1 MNVEQVRRRIE
12 QELQATRA
20 EVERLDELLK
30 LKGDYGLGRGD
41 PTVYSWERNLARRER
56 AQGKLKKLEAALRRM
71 EEGTYGLCEACGRA
85 IEPERLAA
93 LPITILCIACAH
105 QGAQPQLSTAKDC
118 PMQAERTGSRRWLN

>member
-1 MNVEQVRRRIE
+1 MMIVKQVRRQIE

-56 AQGKLKKLEAALRRM
+56 AQGKLKELEGALQRM
-71 EEGTYGLCEACGRA
+71 EEGTCGVCEACGRA

-93 LPITILCIACAH
+93 LPIATLCIACAH
-105 QGAQPQLSTAKDC
+105 QKAQPQLSMAMENK
-118 PMQAERTGSRRWLN
+118 RNVRS

>member
-1 MNVEQVRRRIE
+1 MIVQQVRQRIE
-12 QELQATRA
+12 QELQATRT

-56 AQGKLKKLEAALRRM
+56 AKGKLERLEAALQRM
-71 EEGTYGLCEACGRA
+71 EEGTYGVCETCGQA

-93 LPITILCIACAH
+93 LPIATLCIACAH
-105 QGAQPQLSTAKDC
+105 QGAQPQLSTAIESKRDV
-118 PMQAERTGSRRWLN
+118 RL